1 MGLSLGR
8 GPWGTW
14 QPSPLK
20 ALSLAS
26 CQVAAPPPLLNH
38 CHLSAEQGN
47 QGCGLFLPAPDSR
60 KKKKKKNGQP
70 ICSPSTSEFLS
81 RGSWDSSLGI
91 KSSRGSAKYL
101 CNHPHLAENWK
112 LRAREHRFVPAPTLC
127 LPGPSSSSSDVLEQ
141 IRTGVRGRAR
151 PEPERQ

>member
-1 MGLSLGR
+1 MSGPQSGPGAMGHLA
-8 GPWGTW
+8 
-14 QPSPLK
+14 
-20 ALSLAS
+20 ALSPQSPKSGVLPSRSTTPTTEPLSFECRAGEPGLWAFPS
-26 CQVAAPPPLLNH
+26 C
-38 CHLSAEQGN
+38 
-47 QGCGLFLPAPDSR
+47 SR
-60 KKKKKKNGQP
+60 FQKKKKNGQP
-70 ICSPSTSEFLS
+70 IWSPSTSEFLS

-112 LRAREHRFVPAPTLC
+112 LRAREHRVVPAPTLC
-127 LPGPSSSSSDVLEQ
+127 LPGPSSSSSDVPEQ